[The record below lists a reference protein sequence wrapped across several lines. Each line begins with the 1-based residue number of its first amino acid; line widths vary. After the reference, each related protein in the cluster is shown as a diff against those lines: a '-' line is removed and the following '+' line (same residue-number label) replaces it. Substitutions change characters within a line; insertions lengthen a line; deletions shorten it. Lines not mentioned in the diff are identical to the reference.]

1 MCRCADDEIS
11 MTTQLDA
18 ILNKYNFS
26 KKLFESNVSFEMVEK
41 EIGFELPDDY
51 KYYLANFDYF
61 EGFLGPEYLK
71 LFAYDNLLERNKEYG
86 IIEALPNTL
95 MIGNNGSSEF
105 IAIECLNTKDFRVVL
120 SPLIDLS
127 DQYHIEIGTSF
138 SDMIDRLD
146 NGIEWFR

>member
-1 MCRCADDEIS
+1 MCRFGNDKHSMIS
-11 MTTQLDA
+11 QLDA

-26 KKLFESNVSFEMVEK
+26 KRQFELKIPFETVKE
-41 EIGFELPDDY
+41 EIGFEFPDDY

>member
-1 MCRCADDEIS
+1 MAI
-11 MTTQLDA
+11 QLDA
-18 ILNKYNFS
+18 LLNKYNFS
-26 KKLFESNVSFEMVEK
+26 RKPIELTISFEKIEK

-51 KYYLANFDYF
+51 KYYLSNFNYF

-71 LFAYDNLLERNKEYG
+71 LFDYDNLLERNQEYG
-86 IIEALPNTL
+86 IREVLSNTI

-105 IAIECLNTKDFRVVL
+105 IAIECLNAKGYRVVL

-127 DQYHIEIGTSF
+127 DEYHIEIGASF
-138 SDMIDRLD
+138 SDMLDRLN

>member
-1 MCRCADDEIS
+1 
-11 MTTQLDA
+11 
-18 ILNKYNFS
+18 
-26 KKLFESNVSFEMVEK
+26 
-41 EIGFELPDDY
+41 
-51 KYYLANFDYF
+51 
-61 EGFLGPEYLK
+61 
-71 LFAYDNLLERNKEYG
+71 
-86 IIEALPNTL
+86 

>member
-1 MCRCADDEIS
+1 MCRYADDEHS
-11 MTTQLDA
+11 MTSQLDA

-26 KKLFESNVSFEMVEK
+26 KRPFESKIPFEIVEK

-61 EGFLGPEYLK
+61 EDFLGPEYLK
-71 LFAYDNLLERNKEYG
+71 LFDYDNLLERNHEYRV
-86 IIEALPNTL
+86 IEALPNTI

-105 IAIECLNTKDFRVVL
+105 IGVEYLATKNYRLIL

-127 DQYHIEIGTSF
+127 SEYHIEIGTSF
-138 SDMIDRLD
+138 YDMLKRLD
-146 NGIEWFR
+146 NSEEWFK